1 MRTRTRY
8 GGIST
13 LVRRAI
19 EGRIGPLNFLI
30 VLGSLSSLLLL
41 YISLHVHAE
50 SLTTRIEEC
59 RKRCDMLRDEKTCLM
74 AVRNDLSKAER
85 ILPLVE
91 RFGMVPGNAEQI
103 HRVACYEPG
112 GQGDMIDIHWAS
124 GVPTGSDANVPARLS
139 ESR

>member
-8 GGIST
+8 GGLST
-13 LVRRAI
+13 LLRRAV

-30 VLGSLSSLLLL
+30 VLGFLSSLLLL

-59 RKRCDMLRDEKTCLM
+59 RKRCDMLRDQKTCLM
-74 AVRNDLSKAER
+74 AERNELSKAER

-91 RFGMVPGNAEQI
+91 RLGMVPGSAEQI

-112 GQGDMIDIHWAS
+112 GQGDIVDIHWAS
-124 GVPTGSDANVPARLS
+124 GVPAGSAGAVSARLS

>member
-13 LVRRAI
+13 VLRRAL

-30 VLGSLSSLLLL
+30 LLGSLSSLLLL

-50 SLTTRIEEC
+50 SIMTRIDES
-59 RKRCDMLRDEKTCLM
+59 RKRCDMLRDEKTTLM
-74 AVRNDLSKAER
+74 AERNELSKAER

-91 RFGMVPGNAEQI
+91 RFGMVPGSADQV

-112 GQGDMIDIHWAS
+112 GQGDVVEIHWAGGAPAAS
-124 GVPTGSDANVPARLS
+124 GGTVPARLS

>member
-13 LVRRAI
+13 LLRRAI

-30 VLGSLSSLLLL
+30 VLGFLSSLLLL

-50 SLTTRIEEC
+50 SVSTRIDEC
-59 RKRCDMLRDEKTCLM
+59 RKRRDMLQDEKTYLM
-74 AVRNDLSKAER
+74 AERNELSKAER

-91 RFGMVPGNAEQI
+91 RFGMVPGSADQV
-103 HRVACYEPG
+103 HRVACYEPDRRG
-112 GQGDMIDIHWAS
+112 EIIDIHWAS
-124 GVPTGSDANVPARLS
+124 GAPVSSGVTGPARLS
-139 ESR
+139 EIR

>member
-13 LVRRAI
+13 LFRKAL
-19 EGRIGPLNFLI
+19 EGRIGTLNFLI
-30 VLGSLSSLLLL
+30 VLGFLSSLLLL

-50 SLTTRIEEC
+50 SVTTRIDEC
-59 RKRCDMLRDEKTCLM
+59 RKRCDMLRDEKTYLM
-74 AVRNDLSKAER
+74 AERNELSRAER

-91 RFGMVPGNAEQI
+91 RIGLVPGSADQV

-112 GQGDMIDIHWAS
+112 RDGDTVEIHWAS
-124 GVPTGSDANVPARLS
+124 GASAASAATAPARLS